1 MNLEQ
6 MKDNIKLKGKTM
18 GENNL
23 DTRDETEC
31 HYLSYRQDCDGDY
44 DTYCTSSE
52 SCPHKKI
59 VKDCDGDYVS
69 LCAMH

>member
-1 MNLEQ
+1 
-6 MKDNIKLKGKTM
+6 M
-18 GENNL
+18 GENDL
-23 DTRDETEC
+23 DVRNEC

-52 SCPHKKI
+52 SCPYKTI